1 MFIYNIL
8 VLNIYTNILIID
20 VHNLDIY
27 KKRKIFE
34 HANIVYG
41 DLCFENYFIYRCLI
55 DKVLDIDI

>member
-27 KKRKIFE
+27 KKNK
-34 HANIVYG
+34 
-41 DLCFENYFIYRCLI
+41 
-55 DKVLDIDI
+55 DI